1 MTPRW
6 QVASWVAV
14 LGGVLMPAVGCKTFH
29 PFARVEEQQQ
39 TKTQAESPLLA
50 PPGAPDKHHLR
61 IHPYV
66 FLSDFELS
74 EDQPLFQD
82 LKQLRTQVYR
92 DLQLPPGQSL
102 IQVYLFETKERYENF
117 LDVLYPNQPKRR
129 AFFMAIERSL
139 GGPDD
144 LVIYTYWSDR
154 IQQDLRHELTHA
166 LLHSVLKDVPLWLD
180 EGLAEYFEVPPEK
193 HGVNEAH
200 LSQMLRA
207 PTAIPGPNMDRLE
220 RLKSISQ
227 MTPAEYQESWL
238 WVHLMLNGKPEA
250 RTVLLR
256 YLHELR
262 TNPNPPALAP
272 RLRQVYPEL
281 EEAYYAHLSK
291 LEAG

>member
-1 MTPRW
+1 M
-6 QVASWVAV
+6 V

-29 PFARVEEQQQ
+29 PFSRMEEQQQ
-39 TKTQAESPLLA
+39 TKTRAESPLLA

-102 IQVYLFETKERYENF
+102 IQVYLFETKERYESFMN
-117 LDVLYPNQPKRR
+117 VLYPNQPQRR
-129 AFFMAIERSL
+129 AFFMAIERAL
-139 GGPDD
+139 GAADD

-180 EGLAEYFEVPPEK
+180 EGLAEYFEVPGEK

-200 LSQMLRA
+200 LSQMLRS
-207 PTAIPGPNMDRLE
+207 PTGNPRPNLARLE
-220 RLKSISQ
+220 QLKDISQ
-227 MTPAEYQESWL
+227 MTPAEYQEAWL
-238 WVHLMLNGKPEA
+238 WVHLMLNGKPEG

-262 TNPNPPALAP
+262 TNPNPPPLAP
-272 RLRQVYPEL
+272 RLQQVYPEL
-281 EEAYYAHLSK
+281 EEAYYSHLGK
-291 LEAG
+291 LGAG